1 MSNRISSVRRPFR
14 AIISAAAAL
23 TLVAACGSD
32 SDGGAEENSGD
43 NVTVSTNTGEK
54 EVPLN
59 PERVAV
65 LDNTAME
72 TVLEFDITPVAVPK
86 PLIPEGIF
94 GEWIGDDEIFDVG
107 SHREPDFEAL
117 NESEPDVIIGGYRFE
132 EYSDELEKIAPVVDV
147 APAGEAQSDYVSGLK
162 NQTEAL
168 GAIFDEDEAAEEI
181 IGKFDTAVA
190 DADEATDGET
200 VFLAVTTGNTIDNG
214 AGRIGRI
221 IEPLNL
227 QDAFADEDEDLDEES
242 VHNDSG
248 MAPET
253 VAQANPDWAIVMDR
267 DAAIETAEDFTP
279 AKNLFDAQEAWNDV
293 TFMTEDQVIYLDP
306 FFYTRE
312 GIQAYTEAYQDIAD
326 AFGGQ
331 PTAE

>member
-162 NQTEAL
+162 NQTEVL
-168 GAIFDEDEAAEEI
+168 GAIFDQDEAAEEI
-181 IGKFDTAVA
+181 IGKFDAHF
-190 DADEATDGET
+190 G
-200 VFLAVTTGNTIDNG
+200 GGRG
-214 AGRIGRI
+214 AGFYREFLFAPQRRNPIYARVANLDFALILWCPHHCLWWRYRTQCAGSRALIRIRFTRIGARCDRWRLSHRCRSRARRSAGI
-221 IEPLNL
+221 
-227 QDAFADEDEDLDEES
+227 
-242 VHNDSG
+242 SG
-248 MAPET
+248 CH
-253 VAQANPDWAIVMDR
+253 
-267 DAAIETAEDFTP
+267 
-279 AKNLFDAQEAWNDV
+279 
-293 TFMTEDQVIYLDP
+293 
-306 FFYTRE
+306 
-312 GIQAYTEAYQDIAD
+312 
-326 AFGGQ
+326 
-331 PTAE
+331 